1 VQIPRRTTTG
11 QRVLAILVA
20 ALVLSFALQAAGH
33 WHANS
38 FEDQQCRVC
47 HVAHSVAVDLSLVAT
62 LVAPDVVVRLIA
74 PAAIDTQLDP
84 VFHQLSSRGPP
95 A

>member
-1 VQIPRRTTTG
+1 M
-11 QRVLAILVA
+11 A
-20 ALVLSFALQAAGH
+20 AFVLSFALQAAGH

-62 LVAPDVVVRLIA
+62 LVAPDVVARLIS
-74 PAAIDTQLDP
+74 PVAIDPQLDP

>member
-1 VQIPRRTTTG
+1 VHIPRRTAY
-11 QRVLAILVA
+11 RFLAILVA
-20 ALVLSFALQAAGH
+20 ALVLSFAMQAAGH

-62 LVAPDVVVRLIA
+62 LVAPDVVIRLIS
-74 PAAIDTQLDP
+74 PLAIDPQLDP
-84 VFHQLSSRGPP
+84 VSHQPSSRGPP

>member
-1 VQIPRRTTTG
+1 MYIPRRTAH
-11 QRVLAILVA
+11 RVLAILMA

-47 HVAHSVAVDLSLVAT
+47 HVAHSVAVDLSLVT
-62 LVAPDVVVRLIA
+62 TVVAPDVVVRLIS
-74 PAAIDTQLDP
+74 PLAIDPQLDP
-84 VFHQLSSRGPP
+84 VFHRLSSRGPP

>member
-1 VQIPRRTTTG
+1 MYSKPQIGRRILATLVV
-11 QRVLAILVA
+11 VLV
-20 ALVLSFALQAAGH
+20 VSFGLQAAGH

-47 HVAHSVAVDLSLVAT
+47 HVAHSVAVDLSLVTT
-62 LVAPDVVVRLIA
+62 LVAPDVVVRLIS
-74 PAAIDTQLDP
+74 PLAIDPQLDP
-84 VFHQLSSRGPP
+84 VSHQLSSRGPP